1 MIEKIVAD
9 VLNIDPSTVK
19 DEHNLVEDLGAD
31 SLNIVELV
39 MQIEEQYEIEVPD
52 EDAEGIV
59 TVADIK
65 QYVEDNA

>member
-1 MIEKIVAD
+1 MVEKIIAET
-9 VLNIDPSTVK
+9 LKIDINSIK
-19 DEHNLVEDLGAD
+19 DECKLVEDLGAD

-39 MQIEEQYEIEVPD
+39 MEIEDKYDISVSD
-52 EDAEGIV
+52 EDAENIF

>member
-9 VLNIDPSTVK
+9 VLSINQSTIK

-52 EDAEGIV
+52 EDAEGIS
-59 TVADIK
+59 TVEDIK

>member
-1 MIEKIVAD
+1 MVEKIIAET
-9 VLNIDPSTVK
+9 LKIDINSIK
-19 DEHNLVEDLGAD
+19 DECKLVEDLGAD

-39 MQIEEQYEIEVPD
+39 MEIEDKYDLSVSD
-52 EDAEGIV
+52 EDAENIF

>member
-9 VLNIDPSTVK
+9 VLNINQSTIK

-52 EDAEGIV
+52 EDAEGIS
-59 TVADIK
+59 TVKDIK